1 MLKSEVVWGFFG
13 GKKGGDSLVQETARR
28 ASDDCATR
36 EIHQAGGGTRCYD
49 DESQK

>member
-1 MLKSEVVWGFFG
+1 MVWGFFG
-13 GKKGGDSLVQETARR
+13 GKKGGGSLVQETARR